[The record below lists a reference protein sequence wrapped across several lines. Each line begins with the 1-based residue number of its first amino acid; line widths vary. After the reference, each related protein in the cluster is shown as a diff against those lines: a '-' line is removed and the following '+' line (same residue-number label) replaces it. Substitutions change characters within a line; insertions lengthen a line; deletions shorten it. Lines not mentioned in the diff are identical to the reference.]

1 MTILVR
7 RKQSNFDNPR
17 REWRGGGW
25 LLWEECKEC
34 VPGSRCLGGGL
45 FVPTYAPNFFTCAQL
60 QKFGSRRWSASR
72 LLKLIPHLPGM
83 LPRCVC
89 GGMSVAA
96 FGKNC
101 SGEIKKKCSREAD
114 ISLVAS
120 SISITKFW
128 QMIEL
133 GTIHDW
139 SWRWNFCTK
148 TLRLRISRHM

>member
-1 MTILVR
+1 MRSGLSVSWWWTFCAYLCTKFFYVCPTAEI
-7 RKQSNFDNPR
+7 
-17 REWRGGGW
+17 W
-25 LLWEECKEC
+25 
-34 VPGSRCLGGGL
+34 VP
-45 FVPTYAPNFFTCAQL
+45 QMI
-60 QKFGSRRWSASR
+60 R
-72 LLKLIPHLPGM
+72 LPAFEAHLPGM
-83 LPRCVC
+83 FPRCVC

-139 SWRWNFCTK
+139 SWR
-148 TLRLRISRHM
+148 